1 MIINLKNSG
10 KKLKFICG
18 FLIFILMASFIN
30 GAYFAPMIVGWLI
43 HEMGHVVVGKL
54 MDVRLRPEFG
64 LLGVG
69 MKEQKVVRGK
79 EESLLASGGVIANL
93 IWGVI
98 AFILGLEYYYEAS
111 MLLAILNILPVL
123 PLDGGKIVRGILSCY
138 FSETKVTNVLA
149 YFGQVLAMVFVFFV
163 LAFDLRPVLLILPIM
178 VYFLAMADVKNN
190 EYRVAKQT
198 VINYLSGTNKRENCN
213 KIPC

>member
-1 MIINLKNSG
+1 M
-10 KKLKFICG
+10 
-18 FLIFILMASFIN
+18 
-30 GAYFAPMIVGWLI
+30 V
-43 HEMGHVVVGKL
+43 
-54 MDVRLRPEFG
+54 
-64 LLGVG
+64 
-69 MKEQKVVRGK
+69 
-79 EESLLASGGVIANL
+79 
-93 IWGVI
+93 
-98 AFILGLEYYYEAS
+98 
-111 MLLAILNILPVL
+111 LAILNILPVL
-123 PLDGGKIVRGILSCY
+123 PLDGGKIVRGILSRH